1 MRRSRFWPGLLMGG
15 LLGGI
20 IGLASYPNLK
30 PETKGRIIQ
39 AHQKM
44 GRAKTVMTDLW
55 RRMVRD

>member
-1 MRRSRFWPGLLMGG
+1 MGG